1 MTGRREALRQNAS
14 WCALV
19 CEQHGVGT
27 RDDGRL
33 LVTDGPPPPYY
44 PHAMTLDPA
53 TTADEVVAAVAG
65 REECGVKDSFAALDL
80 GGAGFAVLFEAS
92 WLVLEEEPAVPAEG
106 RARLVAHDV
115 LHPDVVAL
123 EAGGATCVAHR
134 AGEVLGLQ
142 SVVCGGD
149 PVLLAALV
157 AGAREH
163 LGALPVVGY
172 ERGDDLATARAA
184 GFADVGALRV
194 WVR

>member
-19 CEQHGVGT
+19 CERYGVGT
-27 RDDGRL
+27 RDDGSL

-53 TTADEVVAAVAG
+53 TTADEVVAAVAD
-65 REECGVKDSFAALDL
+65 RDECGVKDSFAALDL
-80 GGAGFAVLFEAS
+80 AGAGFAVLFEAS
-92 WLVLEEEPAVPAEG
+92 WLVLDGDAAVRASG
-106 RARLVAHDV
+106 RAQRVAHEV
-115 LHPDVVAL
+115 RHPDVVAL
-123 EAGGATCVAHR
+123 EVGGATCVAHR
-134 AGEVLGLQ
+134 AGGVVGLQ

-149 PVLLAALV
+149 PALLAALV

-172 ERGDDLATARAA
+172 EHGDDLATARAG
-184 GFADVGALRV
+184 GFADVGPLRV

>member
-1 MTGRREALRQNAS
+1 MTDRRHALRQNAS

-19 CEQHGVGT
+19 CAQHGVGT

-65 REECGVKDSFAALDL
+65 RDACGVKDSFAVLDL
-80 GGAGFAVLFEAS
+80 AADGFAVLFEAS
-92 WLVLEEEPAVPAEG
+92 WLVLDGDPAVPPSG
-106 RARLVAHDV
+106 RARAVAHEVRHADA
-115 LHPDVVAL
+115 VAL
-123 EAGGATCVAHR
+123 EVGGASCVAHR
-134 AGEVLGLQ
+134 AGGVVGLQ
-142 SVVCGGD
+142 SVVCDGD
-149 PVLLAALV
+149 AALLSALV
-157 AGAREH
+157 AGARER

-172 ERGDDLATARAA
+172 EHGPDLATARAA
-184 GFADVGALRV
+184 GFADVGPLRV